1 MKTVQFR
8 APIVFFF
15 PIDWPAG
22 AFSISIDW
30 HSEFLP
36 TPSIALTI
44 IASILDSSRCLGFW
58 STVLLDETRSFAE
71 YAVYIWYNPID
82 LHPTDFFFYQN
93 LKFKNKQIL

>member
-1 MKTVQFR
+1 MKPKTLNFLGFFLFFFRELVGRTEANRATVSPAHQKRRAVMKTVQFR

-44 IASILDSSRCLGFW
+44 IASIIDSSRCLGF
-58 STVLLDETRSFAE
+58 
-71 YAVYIWYNPID
+71 
-82 LHPTDFFFYQN
+82 
-93 LKFKNKQIL
+93 